1 MAEALLS
8 MRQRTTSEP
17 LLRSLTNVNSRV
29 KQFTVSPINKMN
41 ALSVI
46 VIDLAHLVVKIVAE
60 AILQVLLKIMTITD
74 EAPLAA
80 IAHGAKIT
88 VAAARNAS
96 TTAAATIALPVGL
109 PAVPLTMA
117 MVHPANATEKTRTA
131 AAHHH
136 AVGLVSMTIRMRT
149 GAAMVMEAADLHMK
163 DSHLALADLLQD
175 VLLTMAAMIG
185 LGTEKLPT
193 SHRPTTGKPGI
204 FDCMDGNYIAD

>member
-1 MAEALLS
+1 
-8 MRQRTTSEP
+8 
-17 LLRSLTNVNSRV
+17 
-29 KQFTVSPINKMN
+29 MN

-185 LGTEKLPT
+185 LGTGEYTPSSTPPFSYPLDD
-193 SHRPTTGKPGI
+193 PGVWRER
-204 FDCMDGNYIAD
+204 IARSRIDMNLSYPGREITDFASTNDRKTWHF